1 MQDRPTADEL
11 LAAIAAFLRADVLP
25 GTPGRLRFHLR
36 VATNLLAVLR
46 RELEAEPAARRRE
59 WAGLH
64 ALEGLSLDGPPPGP
78 DDPPPPP
85 ESLRGANERLC
96 AAIRE
101 GAYDADA
108 PEGAARRT
116 ALLAHLRAV
125 VTDKL
130 RIANP
135 AFLERV
141 QQEQAGGGG
150 PGG

>member
-11 LAAIAAFLRADVLP
+11 LAAVAAFLRADVLP
-25 GTPGRLRFHLR
+25 GAPERTRFHLR
-36 VATNLLAVLR
+36 VAMNLLAVLR
-46 RELEAEPAARRRE
+46 RELEAEPAARGRE

-64 ALEGLSLDGPPPGP
+64 ALPGLTLDGPPPGP
-78 DDPPPPP
+78 DAPPPTP
-85 ESLRGANERLC
+85 EAVRAANERLC
-96 AAIRE
+96 TAIRE

-108 PEGAARRT
+108 PEAVAQRA
-116 ALLAHLRAV
+116 ALLAHLREV

-141 QQEQAGGGG
+141 QAERGGGG
-150 PGG
+150 ER